1 MYYPSMRRL
10 VVFDVDGTLTLTMDL
25 DTELYVE
32 AVKQALDIGE
42 VDTDWST
49 YRNVTDAGVTAEII
63 ERRFGRP
70 TQPSEIQAVRDRFL
84 ALIGS
89 ALSTGRERCQP
100 VPGAAQM
107 LSVLRAHPDFECAV
121 ATGAWRASALL
132 KTRCAGLAI
141 EDLPLVTADD
151 SPRREEIL
159 ERAVERA
166 RSTYRLSERAD
177 AIYVGDGVWDV
188 RAAQAAGLAF
198 LGVGTGLHA
207 VTLRAAGASNVIED
221 FTDIDRLLEL
231 LNGVVA

>member
-1 MYYPSMRRL
+1 MRWTRTGPRIETL
-10 VVFDVDGTLTLTMDL
+10 PTPASPRRSSSVVPGDLLSRRRSTLFVID
-25 DTELYVE
+25 
-32 AVKQALDIGE
+32 
-42 VDTDWST
+42 
-49 YRNVTDAGVTAEII
+49 
-63 ERRFGRP
+63 
-70 TQPSEIQAVRDRFL
+70 FL

-89 ALSTGRERCQP
+89 ALSTDRERCQP

-121 ATGAWRASALL
+121 ATGAWRESALL

-166 RSTYRLSERAD
+166 RAVYRLSEGAD
-177 AIYVGDGVWDV
+177 AIYVGDGVWDL
-188 RAAQAAGLAF
+188 RAAEAAGLHF
-198 LGVGTGLHA
+198 LGVGNGSHA
-207 VTLRAAGASNVIED
+207 SALRAAGASNVIED
-221 FTDIDRLLEL
+221 FSDIDHFLEL